1 MTRKTIQLKIDGDIL
16 YIIRAKLA
24 QDNKSSKEELNNRIN
39 QLLRESLNKQNNTMP
54 IKATR

>member
-1 MTRKTIQLKIDGDIL
+1 VKINYREILMIRKTIQLKIDEDIL

-39 QLLRESLNKQNNTMP
+39 
-54 IKATR
+54 

>member
-1 MTRKTIQLKIDGDIL
+1 MTRKTIQLKIDEDIL

-39 QLLRESLNKQNNTMP
+39 QLLRENLSKQNNTMP

>member
-1 MTRKTIQLKIDGDIL
+1 MTRKTIQLKIDEDIL

-39 QLLRESLNKQNNTMP
+39 QLLRENLNKQNNTMP